1 MVFYKLWL
9 LYVWWWWLADVCVL
23 GVYLLEIIHIYFTME
38 YLFSTLFGTFSL
50 SVIGKL

>member
-9 LYVWWWWLADVCVL
+9 LYVWWWLADVCVL
-23 GVYLLEIIHIYFTME
+23 GVYLVEIIHIYVTME
-38 YLFSTLFGTFSL
+38 YLFFTLFGTFSL